1 MSTLQRF
8 SSQCLQSYRTSL
20 GSSIPRRGAQVKV
33 QPRLQPARFAPS
45 SAPFSSYA
53 APRRIQIPPLP
64 IALCV
69 FGFGCLGFGLYQY
82 FTSDI
87 QKYPVPVRQALR
99 KALYYENYGNDPSL
113 AIDYYKQ
120 ALELA
125 LAGEELE
132 NHSRYVSGI
141 MIQYGT
147 LLEQQGQPREARD
160 ILTNCVSLILHIN
173 KEDAANLV
181 KNVDLAH
188 TELEGEDRIKALGIA
203 QKLGDLNVQLK
214 DDAAAEKWYSWSVEQ
229 MFKSTIPK
237 ANGMELDAKEKLFNA
252 ENMPK
257 WLTKTDVGASMEALA
272 AFYAERRKY
281 EFALPLY
288 LRSLTLYPAIKEE
301 CHAAVLMC
309 NVSEV
314 FAGMGQYQEAV
325 KWAEDGIE
333 LAKNPNTGKKAGD
346 DRRICDEA
354 LGVLLHNIGMV
365 YEQTGDMQGALV
377 YYNRCRKHAQDLK
390 LVSTKREAEV
400 ALKRV
405 KLNDQAAVESD
416 RSSMFDQKL

>member
-8 SSQCLQSYRTSL
+8 SSQCLRSYRNGL
-20 GSSIPRRGAQVKV
+20 ALAAPRRGVQVKV
-33 QPRLQPARFAPS
+33 QPRLQPARFVPS

-53 APRRIQIPPLP
+53 PPRRIQIPPLP

-99 KALYYENYGNDPSL
+99 KALYYENYGNDPTL

-160 ILTNCVSLILHIN
+160 ILTNCISLILHIN

-181 KNVDLAH
+181 NNVDLAH
-188 TELEGEDRIKALGIA
+188 MELEEEDRIKALGIA
-203 QKLGDLNVQLK
+203 QKLGDLSVQLK

-237 ANGMELDAKEKLFNA
+237 ANGMELDAKEKLFNS

-288 LRSLTLYPAIKEE
+288 LRSLTLYPAIKED

-365 YEQTGDMQGALV
+365 YE
-377 YYNRCRKHAQDLK
+377 
-390 LVSTKREAEV
+390 VSIDILILIVVV
-400 ALKRV
+400 AIC
-405 KLNDQAAVESD
+405 
-416 RSSMFDQKL
+416 